1 MSVILKRYHSSSR
14 VSFSVASALAMAL
27 TSGTAAASGF
37 QLREQGSTGQGSSFA
52 GATSSAR
59 DLSTIYFNPAGL
71 TRMSG
76 HAAQANMSFVIP
88 SAKFKN
94 NGSTLGGG
102 AVLGTNNGGDGGGLE
117 LVPSLYALYSHSN
130 DLKFGLGIN
139 APYGLKTEYKSGWQG
154 RFHALKSELK
164 TINVQPTV
172 AYRIGNW
179 VSVGGGIN
187 IQKADATL
195 SSAINNLAISGT
207 GEGYTELSG
216 DNWAVGYTMGA
227 TIQPF
232 SNTRLG
238 IAYKSRIEHT
248 LEGDVRFAG
257 MGTLSA
263 NPLFTNTKGSVKLTT
278 PDMLSLGITYNI
290 TPAWAVMGEA
300 AWTNWSL
307 FDETRVKKAN
317 GAADFVNQENWE
329 DTWFFALGTNYQA
342 TDKLDLSFGVAF
354 DEAPVPDGYRTP
366 RIPDSNRV
374 WASLGAGYAIT
385 DSINLAGAY
394 THIWTGDAPVSKAVG
409 NPVALDVL
417 RGKFDTSVD
426 IVTLGLTARF

>member
-1 MSVILKRYHSSSR
+1 MSVTLKSRYRISR
-14 VSFSVASALAMAL
+14 ACLSLAPALALSLAA
-27 TSGTAAASGF
+27 GNAAASGF
-37 QLREQGSTGQGSSFA
+37 QLREQGSAGQGSSFA

-71 TRMSG
+71 TRLSG

-94 NGSTLGGG
+94 NGSTLAGT
-102 AVLGTNNGGDGGGLE
+102 AALGSNDGGDAGGLE

-139 APYGLKTEYKSGWQG
+139 APYGLKTDYKSGWQG

-172 AYRIGNW
+172 AYRISNW

-195 SSAINNLAISGT
+195 SNAINNAVLGGA

-216 DNWAVGYTMGA
+216 DDWAVGYTMGA

-248 LEGDVRFAG
+248 LEGDVRFSNVGA
-257 MGTLSA
+257 LAADSR
-263 NPLFTNTKGSVKLTT
+263 FVNTKGSVKLTT

-317 GAADFVNQENWE
+317 GSADTVNPENWE

-385 DSINLAGAY
+385 DSINLTGAY
-394 THIWTGDAPVSKAVG
+394 THIWTGKAPISKSSITT
-409 NPVALDVL
+409 DVL

>member
-1 MSVILKRYHSSSR
+1 MSVTLRRYHSASH
-14 VSFSVASALAMAL
+14 VSFSVASALAALAL

-37 QLREQGSTGQGSSFA
+37 QLREQGSAGQGSSFA

-94 NGSTLGGG
+94 NGSTLAGG
-102 AVLGTNNGGDGGGLE
+102 AVLGTNDGGDAGGLA

-139 APYGLKTEYKSGWQG
+139 APYGLKTDYKSGWQG

-172 AYRIGNW
+172 AYRISNW

-195 SSAINNLAISGT
+195 SSAINNAGIGGA
-207 GEGYTELSG
+207 GEGYTELNG
-216 DNWAVGYTMGA
+216 DDWAVGYTMGA

-248 LEGDVRFAG
+248 LEGDVRFSGITGPAAG
-257 MGTLSA
+257 TA
-263 NPLFTNTKGSVKLTT
+263 AFANTKGSVKLTT

-290 TPAWAVMGEA
+290 TPAWALMGEA

-307 FDETRVKKAN
+307 FDETRVKRAN
-317 GAADFVNQENWE
+317 GAVDILNTENWE

-385 DSINLAGAY
+385 DSINLTGAY
-394 THIWTGDAPVSKAVG
+394 THIWTGKAPISKSSITT
-409 NPVALDVL
+409 DVL

>member
-1 MSVILKRYHSSSR
+1 MSVTLKSHYR
-14 VSFSVASALAMAL
+14 VSRACLSLAPALAL
-27 TSGTAAASGF
+27 SLAAGNATASGF
-37 QLREQGSTGQGSSFA
+37 QLREQGSAGQGSSFA

-71 TRMSG
+71 TRLSG

-94 NGSTLGGG
+94 NGSTLAGT
-102 AVLGTNNGGDGGGLE
+102 AVLGSNDGGDAGGLA

-139 APYGLKTEYKSGWQG
+139 APYGLKTDYKSGWQG

-172 AYRIGNW
+172 AYRISNW

-195 SSAINNLAISGT
+195 SRAINNTAFGGA

-216 DNWAVGYTMGA
+216 DDWAVGYTMGA

-248 LEGDVRFAG
+248 LEGDVRFSN
-257 MGTLSA
+257 MGALGGNTNFS
-263 NPLFTNTKGSVKLTT
+263 NTKGSVKLTT

-317 GAADFVNQENWE
+317 GSADTVNPENWE

-385 DSINLAGAY
+385 DSINLTGAY
-394 THIWTGDAPVSKAVG
+394 THIWTGKAPISKTEG
-409 NPVALDVL
+409 NPAAPDVL
-417 RGKFDTSVD
+417 RGKFDTSVN

>member
-1 MSVILKRYHSSSR
+1 MSVTLKSRYRTSCACLSL
-14 VSFSVASALAMAL
+14 APALALSLAA
-27 TSGTAAASGF
+27 GNAAASGF
-37 QLREQGSTGQGSSFA
+37 QLREQGSAGQGSSFA

-71 TRMSG
+71 THLSG

-94 NGSTLGGG
+94 NGSTLAGT
-102 AVLGTNNGGDGGGLE
+102 AVLGSNDGGDAGGLA

-139 APYGLKTEYKSGWQG
+139 APYGLKTDYKSGWQG

-172 AYRIGNW
+172 AYRISNW

-195 SSAINNLAISGT
+195 TTAINNFAASSGTVT
-207 GEGYTELSG
+207 GEGYSELSG
-216 DNWAVGYTMGA
+216 DDWAVGYTMGA

-257 MGTLSA
+257 VGGLAADSRFA
-263 NPLFTNTKGSVKLTT
+263 NTKGSVKLTT

-317 GAADFVNQENWE
+317 GSADTVNPENWE
-329 DTWFFALGTNYQA
+329 DTWFFAVGTNYQA

-385 DSINLAGAY
+385 DSINLTGAY
-394 THIWTGDAPVSKAVG
+394 THIWTGKAPISKSSITT
-409 NPVALDVL
+409 DVL